1 MVAVSPQRGGS
12 TIEPAHAVGAT
23 VIDGSGRDPGDV
35 DVTIENGRITRLGTS
50 SAHRERLDA
59 KGLTMTPGLIGAHVH
74 LGLSS
79 PIQPHFSLQISA
91 AEIAADI
98 FATTGTTLDAGFTTV
113 RDTGG
118 VEGGAVTATAKGK
131 VRGPRVLS
139 CGPVQC
145 QIGGHGQYE
154 AGSVMAG
161 NADKLRHNV
170 ATELSLRA
178 ALETPME
185 ALVAAPPSGQVGVIT
200 PGAQA
205 DLVLWNGNSL
215 KHPELFPDP
224 TKAVLVLRAGQ
235 IVKDLR

>member
-1 MVAVSPQRGGS
+1 MEKKVRRFRVASHMVAVSPQRGGS

-113 RDTGG
+113 RDTGR
-118 VEGGAVTATAKGK
+118 VERGAVTATAKGK
-131 VRGPRVLS
+131 VSSFERQPARRPRTVL
-139 CGPVQC
+139 
-145 QIGGHGQYE
+145 
-154 AGSVMAG
+154 
-161 NADKLRHNV
+161 R
-170 ATELSLRA
+170 
-178 ALETPME
+178 
-185 ALVAAPPSGQVGVIT
+185 
-200 PGAQA
+200 
-205 DLVLWNGNSL
+205 
-215 KHPELFPDP
+215 P